1 MTYNQLMN
9 AVDDALTPRVAA
21 ANGQLILA
29 ESLEQARLLLESG
42 PKRWRLILHWEGYGE
57 HEKAREG
64 MTRHQVATVIQA
76 PRGLVKSPSPTKP
89 GPGGQ
94 VPFSEYISLVV
105 AWMSALRFPDGTG
118 ADDAGFSSAGSQW
131 LQTLPA
137 YSAHVLS
144 WSLDAAVPPYEMTIP
159 LVFPHLA

>member
-1 MTYNQLMN
+1 MTYDQLMN
-9 AVDDALTPRVAA
+9 ALEDALTPLVSAA
-21 ANGQLILA
+21 DGQLVLA
-29 ESLEQARLLLESG
+29 ESLEQARMMLESG
-42 PKRWRLILHWEGYGE
+42 PRRWRLILHWEGYAE

-89 GPGGQ
+89 GPSGQ
-94 VPFSEYISLVV
+94 VPFSSHISNVI

-118 ADDAGFSSAGSQW
+118 ADSAGFSPSGSQW

-137 YSAHVLS
+137 YSAHVLN
-144 WSLDAAVPPYEMTIP
+144 WSLDAALPGYPLTIP
-159 LVFPHLA
+159 LQFDHL